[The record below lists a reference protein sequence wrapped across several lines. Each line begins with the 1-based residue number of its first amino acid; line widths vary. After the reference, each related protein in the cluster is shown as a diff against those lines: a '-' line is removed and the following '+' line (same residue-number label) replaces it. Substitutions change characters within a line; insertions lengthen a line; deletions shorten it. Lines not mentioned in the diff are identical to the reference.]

1 MINPRLINPLTQK
14 LYALALT
21 LSLALWATGTS
32 AAPVLSTSDQ
42 NNRAE
47 FGQNAYPIWS
57 PLSFFERQTIGERH
71 AAEAGDPDALL
82 ALYIMASGRYSL
94 GDYNRIKQ
102 HIDHYVKTIKERTD
116 GVLDPWQQGE
126 ILNRT
131 MHHGFFRSPKPKDD
145 DDSQSKPPNNY
156 NLDQSQL
163 TGIFQ
168 NNLFNCISSSLLY
181 AVLSRH
187 LGLEGFGVML
197 PSHAFIQLNFENGK
211 TAEVE
216 TTSPLGYD
224 QHHDAEFYQRAADS
238 WFNPRGLA
246 PSSYN
251 DYLERELI
259 PFWQLGTRNM
269 LHQHTH
275 PERMNDV
282 DRGRLAEISAFIDP
296 SYEAA
301 QVNRMHYYTTEA
313 STMAEQ
319 QQWPSLVRFFN
330 QIMENLAIDTERF
343 NHNEPL
349 QNSFFW
355 LNLLAID
362 AYAQTQ
368 QLEPTLGYI
377 RQSMNLA
384 FDNERL
390 VRAQNKSLTALNT
403 MLRHFITEQDFSSGL
418 YVISALEP
426 YSSEHPHFVKSLN
439 WFYNQWAKVFWE
451 QKLWAEATATLED
464 YLAQPYL
471 STDLKGTYKN
481 LSGAYQNWVITEL
494 ELKNIDGA
502 KAIAEQC
509 EIQHFGLTLCQKAR
523 DEITVYET
531 INPKKSTKSPA
542 ASSNPSLALPSS
554 AH

>member
-1 MINPRLINPLTQK
+1 MTDLLHLNLKRP
-14 LYALALT
+14 ALALT
-21 LSLALWATGTS
+21 LSLVLWVVSAS
-32 AAPVLSTSDQ
+32 AAPALSSTHSS
-42 NNRAE
+42 RAD
-47 FGQNAYPIWS
+47 FGRNAYPIWS

-71 AAEAGDPDALL
+71 AAETGDPDALL
-82 ALYIMASGRYSL
+82 ALYIMASGRHSL
-94 GDYNRIKQ
+94 DDYKRIKQ
-102 HIDHYVKTIKERTD
+102 QIDHYVKTLKDHTD

-131 MHHGFFRSPKPKDD
+131 MHHSFFRSPEPKDD
-145 DDSQSKPPNNY
+145 EDSQSKPPSNY

-181 AVLSRH
+181 AVLARH
-187 LGLEGFGVML
+187 LGLEGLGVML

-251 DYLERELI
+251 DYLDRELI
-259 PFWQLGTRNM
+259 SFWQLGTRNM

-275 PERMNDV
+275 PGRMNDV
-282 DRGRLAEISAFIDP
+282 NRGRLAEISAFLDP

-301 QVNRMHYYTTEA
+301 QINRMHYYTTEA
-313 STMAEQ
+313 SNMAKH
-319 QQWPSLVRFFN
+319 QQWPSLARFFSHV
-330 QIMENLAIDTERF
+330 MENLTIDTERF

-368 QLEPTLGYI
+368 QLAPTLSYI
-377 RQSMNLA
+377 QQSMNLA
-384 FDNERL
+384 FNSERL
-390 VRAQNKSLTALNT
+390 ERAQNKSLSALNT
-403 MLRHFITEQDFSSGL
+403 LLKHFVAEQDFNSGL
-418 YVISALEP
+418 YAINALES

-439 WFYNQWAKVFWE
+439 WFYNQWAKALWD
-451 QKLWAEATATLED
+451 QKLWGDATATLED

-471 STDLKGTYKN
+471 PANLKDTHNN
-481 LSGAYQNWVITEL
+481 LAGAYQNWIIAEL
-494 ELKNIDGA
+494 ELHNLDGA
-502 KAIAEQC
+502 KAITEQC

-531 INPKKSTKSPA
+531 VNPKKATKAAPA
-542 ASSNPSLALPSS
+542 QLPST
-554 AH
+554 